1 MDLVAEERPRSGAEV
16 AAPMA
21 ASGALDE
28 IFSKIDAGELDL
40 TGVEG
45 FIPGL
50 VKAALERGLQAELTG
65 HLGYEKGAAEASLF
79 ANSRNGST
87 AKTVSTS
94 VGDIEV
100 STPRDRQGSF
110 TPRLVPKGS
119 RRLGGLDDM
128 IISLYAGGM
137 TIRDIEHH
145 LRSTLGTEL
154 SRETISKITDE
165 VLEEVLAWQRRP
177 LEAPP
182 PRAASW
188 ISL

>member
-16 AAPMA
+16 AAQMA

-50 VKAALERGLQAELTG
+50 IKAALERGLQAELTG
-65 HLGYEKGAAEASLF
+65 HLGYEKGASEASLF

-94 VGDIEV
+94 VGDVELN
-100 STPRDRQGSF
+100 TPRDREGSF
-110 TPRLVPKGS
+110 TPRLVPRARG
-119 RRLGGLDDM
+119 
-128 IISLYAGGM
+128 
-137 TIRDIEHH
+137 
-145 LRSTLGTEL
+145 
-154 SRETISKITDE
+154 
-165 VLEEVLAWQRRP
+165 AW
-177 LEAPP
+177 
-182 PRAASW
+182 AASTR
-188 ISL
+188 